1 MAEEKQGFIKEFKEF
16 AVKGNAVDLAIG
28 VIIGAAFGAV
38 VNSVVKD
45 IIMPVI
51 GRVLGNSDFS
61 NFFVSLSGTKYAT
74 LAEAQAAGAPTLNY
88 GLFINALIGFI
99 IVAFVLF
106 MIVKSMNKMRKAEE
120 AEPEPS
126 VRDCP
131 FCVTSIPLKAT
142 RCPAC
147 TSELSPVD

>member
-1 MAEEKQGFIKEFKEF
+1 MADEKQGFVKEFKEF

-51 GRVLGNSDFS
+51 GRVLGNADFS

-99 IVAFVLF
+99 IIALVLF
-106 MIVKSMNKMRKAEE
+106 MIVKAMNRMRKAEA

-126 VRDCP
+126 MRDCP
-131 FCVTSIPLKAT
+131 FCLTSIPLMAT

-147 TSELSPVD
+147 TSELTPLP